1 MEIRYFHDMEIVA
14 MYFLLF
20 LLLGNREEK
29 FTRREIE
36 IDIQISRKNK
46 LPIFLI

>member
-1 MEIRYFHDMEIVA
+1 MEIRYFHDMEIDVA
-14 MYFLLF
+14 MYFLLLL

-36 IDIQISRKNK
+36 IDI
-46 LPIFLI
+46 